1 MATTTTTKKATT
13 ATKAPAKRATTATS
27 AEEKGF
33 TLKIIVKLYGN
44 ALGTHSVYITGNLGK
59 LGDWNAAKAKAMKSD
74 NMENFT
80 LSVTGIKKGTEVAF
94 KVLKDL
100 TWEAVEKG
108 MYGEDLENHVITVN
122 GATQIEVGVSNW
134 AN

>member
-13 ATKAPAKRATTATS
+13 ATKAPAKKATTAAS

-80 LSVTGIKKGTEVAF
+80 IMRSQAMQIAV
-94 KVLKDL
+94 VLFR
-100 TWEAVEKG
+100 
-108 MYGEDLENHVITVN
+108 IIIFQVN
-122 GATQIEVGVSNW
+122 P
-134 AN
+134 